1 MQQLAARYTALM
13 QAAIDA
19 IVLID
24 QQGLIVDINPAT
36 LHMFGYG
43 KDDLIGHN
51 VSCLMPAPYRAEHD
65 GYLARYHQQ
74 GNPRIIGIGRE
85 VMAQR
90 RDGSIFP
97 IDLTVGE
104 IRSAESDG
112 YVGFIRDLTSRKAI
126 EAKLAERENE
136 LVQQRERIAEV
147 GQQGMLAELAS
158 GISHEIN
165 QPLAAISTYAQAC
178 RRMAADPVANSALI
192 AQTLEK
198 INQQAE
204 RAGKVVHSMRRLV
217 RHQGVDAQSLRV
229 NALLEDVESL
239 LAIDPR
245 KLQIRCTLDPADAR
259 VQGDETQLQQV
270 LVNLVRNAYEACAAS
285 SPEVQVELRSQVLSR
300 DWIEL
305 AVLDRGPGVA
315 SHMVDQVFQPFVTGR
330 QEGLG
335 LGLSISKSIVDAH
348 GGELSFRP
356 REGGGTCFTILLPR
370 EGECA

>member
-36 LHMFGYG
+36 LQMFGYG
-43 KDDLIGHN
+43 RDDLIGHN

-74 GNPRIIGIGRE
+74 GDPRIIGIGRE

-90 RDGSIFP
+90 CDGSVFP

-126 EAKLAERENE
+126 EAKLAARENE
-136 LVQQRERIAEV
+136 LVAQRERIAEV

-192 AQTLEK
+192 VQTLEK

-204 RAGKVVHSMRRLV
+204 RAGKVVQSMRRLV
-217 RHQGVDAQSLRV
+217 RHQGVEAQPLRV

-245 KLQIRCTLDPADAR
+245 KLQVSCTLDAADAR

-270 LVNLVRNAYEACAAS
+270 LVNLVRNAYEACAQS
-285 SPEVQVELRSQVLSR
+285 SPRVQVELRSQVLSR
-300 DWIEL
+300 DWVEL
-305 AVLDRGPGVA
+305 AVLDRGRGVA
-315 SHMVDQVFQPFVTGR
+315 AHMSDQIFQPFVTGR

-370 EGECA
+370 EGEDA

>member
-36 LHMFGYG
+36 LQMFGYG
-43 KDDLIGHN
+43 RDDLIGHN

-74 GNPRIIGIGRE
+74 GDPRIIGIGRE

-90 RDGSIFP
+90 CDGSVFP

-126 EAKLAERENE
+126 EAKLAARENE
-136 LVQQRERIAEV
+136 LVAQRERIAEV

-192 AQTLEK
+192 VQTLEK

-204 RAGKVVHSMRRLV
+204 RAGKVVQSMRRLV
-217 RHQGVDAQSLRV
+217 RHQGVEAQPLRV

-245 KLQIRCTLDPADAR
+245 KLQVSCTLDAADAR

-270 LVNLVRNAYEACAAS
+270 LVNLVRNAYEACAQS
-285 SPEVQVELRSQVLSR
+285 SPRVQVELRSQVLSR
-300 DWIEL
+300 DWVEL

-315 SHMVDQVFQPFVTGR
+315 AHMSDQIFQPFVTGR

-370 EGECA
+370 EGEDA

>member
-1 MQQLAARYTALM
+1 
-13 QAAIDA
+13 
-19 IVLID
+19 
-24 QQGLIVDINPAT
+24 
-36 LHMFGYG
+36 
-43 KDDLIGHN
+43 
-51 VSCLMPAPYRAEHD
+51 
-65 GYLARYHQQ
+65 
-74 GNPRIIGIGRE
+74 
-85 VMAQR
+85 
-90 RDGSIFP
+90 
-97 IDLTVGE
+97 
-104 IRSAESDG
+104 
-112 YVGFIRDLTSRKAI
+112 
-126 EAKLAERENE
+126 
-136 LVQQRERIAEV
+136 
-147 GQQGMLAELAS
+147 MLAELAS

-192 AQTLEK
+192 VQTLEK

-204 RAGKVVHSMRRLV
+204 RAGKVVQSMRRLV
-217 RHQGVDAQSLRV
+217 RHQGVEAQPLRV

-245 KLQIRCTLDPADAR
+245 KLQVSCTLDAADAR

-270 LVNLVRNAYEACAAS
+270 LVNLVRNAYEACAQS
-285 SPEVQVELRSQVLSR
+285 SPRVQVELRSQVLSR
-300 DWIEL
+300 DWVEL

-315 SHMVDQVFQPFVTGR
+315 AHMSDQIFQPFVTGR

-370 EGECA
+370 EGEDA